1 MTLKIFCTLRYLLDT
16 LDLTV
21 PLGYLGPLQI
31 FLVPLTF
38 RDLLTTLCLYL
49 KPKFYD
55 AQPLGQ
61 GQFMVL
67 MCLFVCLHVC
77 MCNTF
82 PSLFDNLAL

>member
-1 MTLKIFCTLRYLLDT
+1 MDT

-21 PLGYLGPLQI
+21 PFGYLGLLQI
-31 FLVPLTF
+31 FWVTLTV
-38 RDLLTTLCLYL
+38 RDLLPTLCLYL

-61 GQFMVL
+61 GQVMVL
-67 MCLFVCLHVC
+67 MCLSVCLHVC